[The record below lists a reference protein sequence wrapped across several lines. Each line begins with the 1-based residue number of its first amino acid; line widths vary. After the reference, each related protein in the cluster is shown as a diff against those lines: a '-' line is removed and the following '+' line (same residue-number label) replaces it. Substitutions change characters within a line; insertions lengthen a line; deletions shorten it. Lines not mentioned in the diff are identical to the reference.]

1 MNTRKFTILYLSF
14 FFVYLSISLAS
25 IFDPPPGG
33 RKFPGARDERVVE
46 IDVQQFPSEGKLKIE
61 ITEELDQEPSTRT
74 QIKDRLK
81 ESAARGYVGSFDEN
95 VHKLEEHHGMFNIFG
110 FFGDQYQH
118 LKHFLFGT
126 KELAKEK
133 GQQTY
138 QAGKERAEETYEYAK
153 GKGQET
159 IQKGKQVL
167 EETAERGKEAA
178 ERGKEALER
187 GMEMGKEAV
196 ERGKGAIE
204 QGMEKGKEAAE
215 KGKEALERGVE
226 MGKEA
231 VGRGKE
237 KIIETYETAK
247 EKAAEVVESVKE
259 TAESVAEKAREKTLE
274 TVGTVKEVTEGVYET
289 AKRKGEEAIEYTK
302 SKASESAETVKET
315 TQSMKGKAQETVET
329 LKDKTTETIEQGTKK
344 AKEAGRYMKET
355 VEGVYEELKE
365 KAEETLEGTLGG
377 IKGTV
382 ERGTSLARKIYSTI
396 RNILWGS
403 KERAK
408 RKLASVT
415 TVNPYEEV
423 ELYWNEFISSIPELS
438 TLAKTRLRDEGLR
451 ALHELE
457 SKKALMDTEKFTEAK
472 KKLSEEMEHLENTFG
487 RQIEAVQKRFD
498 NLWKRIETA
507 HKTGKIDFNLPHHAV
522 MKCGSC
528 GKEYTFVDFLDMFED
543 YDHEMS
549 FPDTLPSDQKQLEEF
564 YEGWANWANYLKLK
578 CTQCGASNWHELVI
592 MESS

>member
-1 MNTRKFTILYLSF
+1 
-14 FFVYLSISLAS
+14 LAS

-33 RKFPGARDERVVE
+33 RKFPGAREERVVE
-46 IDVQQFPSEGKLKIE
+46 IDVQEIPSEGKLRIE
-61 ITEELDQEPSTRT
+61 VTEELGQGPSTRT

-81 ESAARGYVGSFDEN
+81 ESAARGYVGSFDED

-159 IQKGKQVL
+159 LQKGKQVL
-167 EETAERGKEAA
+167 EETAER
-178 ERGKEALER
+178 
-187 GMEMGKEAV
+187 
-196 ERGKGAIE
+196 
-204 QGMEKGKEAAE
+204 GKEAAE

-231 VGRGKE
+231 VERGVERGKEAVELGKE
-237 KIIETYETAK
+237 KIVGTYEAAK
-247 EKAAEVVESVKE
+247 EKAAEVVESVKETAESVKE

-274 TVGTVKEVTEGVYET
+274 TVGTVKEVAEGVYET

-302 SKASESAETVKET
+302 TKASESAENVKET
-315 TQSMKGKAQETVET
+315 TQSMKGKARETVET
-329 LKDKTTETIEQGTKK
+329 LKDKTTEKIEQGKEK

-355 VEGVYEELKE
+355 VEGVYEEFKE

-415 TVNPYEEV
+415 TVSPYEEV

-528 GKEYTFVDFLDMFED
+528 GKEYTFVNFLDMFED

-549 FPDTLPSDQKQLEEF
+549 FPDTLPSDQKELEEF

-578 CTQCGASNWHELVI
+578 CTECGASNWHELVI